1 MNNVQSLQK
10 RPQVPEQQNAQ
21 TAQATPLPTPINP
34 NLMTCSSCDAV
45 LDNQQRYCLNCGT
58 RSRYASNPAI
68 DYVAENR
75 RRNSVLAQAP
85 SDDGI
90 AGTGVTKRALPWLAG
105 STVIALVA
113 GLLIGGSGG
122 DDNKAL
128 LAALANQK
136 PIVVGGVAPTQAT
149 AAADVAL
156 TSDFTLDKGYT
167 VQVATIPST
176 SDQAAADAAKA
187 DATGKGAS
195 DVGLINPA
203 DFTLDPDPA
212 GEYVIF
218 SGQFEKK
225 KDAEAALKKLK
236 AKFPDAVL
244 VSVEST
250 TGGSEDLGELEDE
263 LKDTPLAGKV
273 TKEKAAEDKKAVE
286 ELDKKTG
293 QDLIEGQND
302 LPDAIVNEDPADIP
316 ADGTT
321 TP

>member
-1 MNNVQSLQK
+1 MNNVQSLQR
-10 RPQVPEQQNAQ
+10 RPSVPA
-21 TAQATPLPTPINP
+21 APTPINP
-34 NLMTCSSCDAV
+34 NLMNCSSCDAV

-75 RRNSVLAQAP
+75 RRRNPLNQAP

-113 GLLIGGSGG
+113 GLLIGSSGG
-122 DDNKAL
+122 SNDDAL

-136 PIVVGGVAPTQAT
+136 PVVVAGAAGPSTAT
-149 AAADVAL
+149 AAATPL

-167 VQVATIPST
+167 VQIASIPAT
-176 SDQAAADAAKA
+176 SDQAAADAAKT
-187 DATGKGAS
+187 DATGKGAA

-203 DFTLDPDPA
+203 DFTLDPADPS
-212 GEYVIF
+212 GDYIIF

-236 AKFPDAVL
+236 AKFPDAKVIG
-244 VSVEST
+244 VTST
-250 TGGSEDLGELEDE
+250 AADTGDAELTEE
-263 LKDTPLAGKV
+263 LKDSPLAGPV
-273 TKEKAAEDKKAVE
+273 SKEKVAEDKKAVE

-293 QDLIEGQND
+293 EDLIEGQND
-302 LPDAIVNEDPADIP
+302 LPDAIVNEGPT
-316 ADGTT
+316 GTAGQ
-321 TP
+321 